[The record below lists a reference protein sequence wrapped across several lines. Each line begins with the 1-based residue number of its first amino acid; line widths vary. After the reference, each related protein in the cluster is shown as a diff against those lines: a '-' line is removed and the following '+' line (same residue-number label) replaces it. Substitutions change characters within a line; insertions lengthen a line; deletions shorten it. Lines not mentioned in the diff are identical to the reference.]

1 MAMAHLTP
9 VTQISAGSNRAS
21 AAISRTSPH
30 TVFRRLFE
38 SSENHDFDAVAAT
51 IHEECEWMLMSSGE
65 IFKGR
70 KNIVALCKSGKLA
83 SGNKPEIIFDVANAE
98 WGVFEYMSRGVITD
112 AFANLAAASG
122 WRFPFAPA
130 ALVGRRY
137 ALPVCIVYHTN
148 AQRKIYLLQEYLDL
162 GSLPNQFL

>member
-9 VTQISAGSNRAS
+9 VTQISAGSNRAPR
-21 AAISRTSPH
+21 AISGTLPPTIFRT
-30 TVFRRLFE
+30 LFE
-38 SSENHDFDAVAAT
+38 SSEKNDYGAVADA

-83 SGNKPEIIFDVANAE
+83 SEKTPEIMFDVANAE

-112 AFANLAAASG
+112 AFADLAAASD
-122 WRFPFAPA
+122 WQFPVAPA

-137 ALPVCIVYHTN
+137 ALPICFVYHTN

-162 GSLPNQFL
+162 GSLTNQFL